1 MTPGG
6 RACPHPIDD
15 AVLVDYWLAL
25 LADAEQDAVEEHL
38 FTCDECGDR
47 LRQAVDLAE
56 ALRGIARS
64 GMLQVVVDEVFVRQA
79 AASGRRVRQYEAGP
93 GQTVHCTVSVD
104 DDLLFARLAAD
115 LSGAARVDLSWC
127 DGRGVERRRLADIPV
142 RGDAGGIVLQES
154 MAFLKGLPSAT
165 MIARLLAVDAEG
177 AERVLGEYTF
187 EHTRT
192 IPGPPAQEW

>member
-1 MTPGG
+1 M
-6 RACPHPIDD
+6 
-15 AVLVDYWLAL
+15 
-25 LADAEQDAVEEHL
+25 
-38 FTCDECGDR
+38 
-47 LRQAVDLAE
+47 
-56 ALRGIARS
+56 
-64 GMLQVVVDEVFVRQA
+64 
-79 AASGRRVRQYEAGP
+79 
-93 GQTVHCTVSVD
+93 HCTVSVD

-127 DGRGVERRRLADIPV
+127 DRRGVERRRLSDIPV

-192 IPGPPAQEW
+192 IPGPPAPEW